1 MSEDEIF
8 EIPKPKKER
17 KKKVLTE
24 ERKEQLRE
32 QLKKAREVR
41 RMNKSKLNSSNLVVP
56 KERKTKKKVTPKN
69 DAKSINIDVS
79 EKMETETIIES
90 DTEPQTTTED
100 VNLEDLGNEE
110 QEILNIQLD
119 IEEMNNKL
127 NKKKKRTVQQK
138 KGVIIK
144 QRQTINDIVEKKV
157 NERFAK
163 LNSVVQ
169 EEVNRRK
176 PKPAPV
182 KAPTPAPVKVQPAP
196 TPAPPPVPVKAPPV
210 GFKTPFWA

>member
-41 RMNKSKLNSSNLVVP
+41 RMNKSKQ
-56 KERKTKKKVTPKN
+56 TKKKE
-69 DAKSINIDVS
+69 IDVS

-100 VNLEDLGNEE
+100 VKLEDLGNEE

-182 KAPTPAPVKVQPAP
+182 KAPAPAPVKAQPAP
-196 TPAPPPVPVKAPPV
+196 PPAPPPVPVKAPPV

>member
-56 KERKTKKKVTPKN
+56 KERKTKKKE
-69 DAKSINIDVS
+69 IDVS

-100 VNLEDLGNEE
+100 VKLEDLGNEE

-176 PKPAPV
+176 PKPAPI
-182 KAPTPAPVKVQPAP
+182 KAPAPAPVKVQP
-196 TPAPPPVPVKAPPV
+196 TPAPVKAPPV

>member
-1 MSEDEIF
+1 
-8 EIPKPKKER
+8 
-17 KKKVLTE
+17 
-24 ERKEQLRE
+24 
-32 QLKKAREVR
+32 
-41 RMNKSKLNSSNLVVP
+41 
-56 KERKTKKKVTPKN
+56 
-69 DAKSINIDVS
+69 
-79 EKMETETIIES
+79 METETIIES

>member
-41 RMNKSKLNSSNLVVP
+41 RMNKSKQ
-56 KERKTKKKVTPKN
+56 TKKKVTPKN

>member
-41 RMNKSKLNSSNLVVP
+41 RMNKSKQ
-56 KERKTKKKVTPKN
+56 TKKKE
-69 DAKSINIDVS
+69 IDVS

-100 VNLEDLGNEE
+100 VKLEDLGDEE

-157 NERFAK
+157 RAGAAILFL
-163 LNSVVQ
+163 LNSILIIC
-169 EEVNRRK
+169 N
-176 PKPAPV
+176 PAV
-182 KAPTPAPVKVQPAP
+182 ALEHAIAYLQLRVLQIALSNF
-196 TPAPPPVPVKAPPV
+196 
-210 GFKTPFWA
+210 FKLFPWVIKSCLRERLTELMSDLSINCLL

>member
-56 KERKTKKKVTPKN
+56 KERKTKKKATPKN
-69 DAKSINIDVS
+69 DVS
-79 EKMETETIIES
+79 EQMETETIIES

>member
-41 RMNKSKLNSSNLVVP
+41 RMNKSKQ
-56 KERKTKKKVTPKN
+56 TKKKVTPEKE
-69 DAKSINIDVS
+69 IDVS
-79 EKMETETIIES
+79 ETIIDS

-157 NERFAK
+157 NQQFAK
-163 LNSVVQ
+163 LNSVLQ

-176 PKPAPV
+176 PKPAPAPV
-182 KAPTPAPVKVQPAP
+182 KVQPKPAPAPVKVQPAP
-196 TPAPPPVPVKAPPV
+196 APAPVKVQPAPVPVKAPPV
-210 GFKTPFWA
+210 GFKSPFWA

>member
-41 RMNKSKLNSSNLVVP
+41 RMNKSKQ
-56 KERKTKKKVTPKN
+56 TKKKE
-69 DAKSINIDVS
+69 IDVS

-100 VNLEDLGNEE
+100 VKLEDLGDEE

-182 KAPTPAPVKVQPAP
+182 KAPAPAPVKAQLAP
-196 TPAPPPVPVKAPPV
+196 PPAPPPVPVKAPPV

>member
-41 RMNKSKLNSSNLVVP
+41 RMNKSKQ
-56 KERKTKKKVTPKN
+56 TKKKE
-69 DAKSINIDVS
+69 IDVS

-100 VNLEDLGNEE
+100 VKLEDLGDEE

-182 KAPTPAPVKVQPAP
+182 KAPAPAPVKVQP
-196 TPAPPPVPVKAPPV
+196 TPAPVKAPPV
-210 GFKTPFWA
+210 GFKSPFWA

>member
-56 KERKTKKKVTPKN
+56 KERKTKKKATPKN
-69 DAKSINIDVS
+69 DVS
-79 EKMETETIIES
+79 EQMETETIIES

-182 KAPTPAPVKVQPAP
+182 KAPAPAPVKVQPAP